1 MLRQLAHNIAN
12 YCKLVFS
19 TGVPAT
25 TDSEGDRIALRS
37 TLHPA
42 TLLSQWW
49 PSGYEEEIEA
59 LRAASGSVFAVM
71 MQAGQVQQA
80 RAILHQARHMLRE
93 DIEACLAE
101 YARRIEKQEFKAG
114 DSTMFLDE
122 IRDWLLSLPLELFPE
137 LPNESLTLLGI
148 APEVAEGR
156 LTPYHNLLD
165 SVGGYEPDARP
176 LWV

>member
-12 YCKLVFS
+12 VCKLVFS
-19 TGVPAT
+19 TGAPVV
-25 TDSEGDRIALRS
+25 TDSESDRVALRS

-59 LRAASGSVFAVM
+59 LRAASGSVFAVIT
-71 MQAGQVQQA
+71 QASHVYQA
-80 RAILHQARHMLRE
+80 RATLHQARHMLLE
-93 DIEACLAE
+93 DIEACLTE
-101 YARRIEKQEFKAG
+101 YARRIEEQEFNAG
-114 DSTMFLDE
+114 DATMFLDE

-165 SVGGYEPDARP
+165 SVGGYQPDERP